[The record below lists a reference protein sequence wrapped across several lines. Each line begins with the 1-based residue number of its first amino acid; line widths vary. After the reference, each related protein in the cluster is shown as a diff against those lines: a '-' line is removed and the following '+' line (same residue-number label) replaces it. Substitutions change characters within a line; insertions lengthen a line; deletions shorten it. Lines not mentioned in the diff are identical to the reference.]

1 MPFPTS
7 NLSQENILRDVHDP
21 ITQSLRTTAQATII
35 VPGGLDLSISHTN
48 DSIRLGDGVN
58 LITSS
63 NVSGK
68 QGLDVNIINSASLTN
83 IRPLN
88 VLTDSIAAPNVET
101 KLDNLLTELQLK
113 ADLNEAQ
120 NIRQLNVTTDSVA
133 APNVETKL
141 DSLLTELQLKAD
153 LNEAQNIRQLSV
165 TTDSVAAPN
174 VETKL
179 DNLLTEL
186 QLKADLTEAQN
197 IRDLNSTQDS
207 VSVPQLNT
215 TNTLLTNANTTLT
228 NIQNSLSN
236 PLTVNLNA
244 FTSSPDSVQ
253 LVGSEDGTA
262 TGNKFGVVYT
272 IRQAILDAKDR
283 NSTITYADFGNKNQR
298 ITSITYTS
306 PSFPGV
312 SVVKQ
317 LTYTLV
323 GNKYRRDNV
332 NWIVI

>member
-21 ITQSLRTTAQATII
+21 ATQSLRTTAQATIV
-35 VPGGLDLSISHTN
+35 VPGGLEVAISHTN

-58 LITSS
+58 LVTST

-68 QGLDVNIINSASLTN
+68 QGLDVNIVNSAALTN

-101 KLDNLLTELQLK
+101 KLDN
-113 ADLNEAQ
+113 
-120 NIRQLNVTTDSVA
+120 
-133 APNVETKL
+133 
-141 DSLLTELQLKAD
+141 LLTELQLKAD

-197 IRDLNSTQDS
+197 IRDLDSTQDS
-207 VSVPQLNT
+207 VSVPQLAT

-236 PLTVNLNA
+236 PLAVNLDA
-244 FTSSPDSVQ
+244 FNSSPDSVQ

-272 IRQAILDAKDR
+272 VRQAILDAKDR

-332 NWIVI
+332 NWVVI

>member
-21 ITQSLRTTAQATII
+21 ATQSLRTTAQATIV
-35 VPGGLDLSISHTN
+35 VPGGLEVAISHTN

-58 LITSS
+58 LVTST

-68 QGLDVNIINSASLTN
+68 QGLDVNIVNSAALTN

-88 VLTDSIAAPNVET
+88 VL
-101 KLDNLLTELQLK
+101 
-113 ADLNEAQ
+113 
-120 NIRQLNVTTDSVA
+120 TDSVA

-141 DSLLTELQLKAD
+141 DNLLTELQLKAD

-197 IRDLNSTQDS
+197 IRDLDSTQDS

-236 PLTVNLNA
+236 PLTVDLNA

-272 IRQAILDAKDR
+272 VRQAILDAKDR

-332 NWIVI
+332 NWVVI

>member
-21 ITQSLRTTAQATII
+21 ATQSLRTNAQATIV
-35 VPGGLDLSISHTN
+35 VPGGLEVAISHTN

-58 LITSS
+58 LITST

-68 QGLDVNIINSASLTN
+68 QGLDVNIVNSAALTN

-88 VLTDSIAAPNVET
+88 VL
-101 KLDNLLTELQLK
+101 
-113 ADLNEAQ
+113 
-120 NIRQLNVTTDSVA
+120 TDSVA

-141 DSLLTELQLKAD
+141 DNLLTELQLKAD

-207 VSVPQLNT
+207 VSVPQLAT

-332 NWIVI
+332 NWVVI

>member
-21 ITQSLRTTAQATII
+21 ATQSLRTTAQATII
-35 VPGGLDLSISHTN
+35 VPGGLEVTISHTN

-58 LITSS
+58 LVTTT

-68 QGLDVNIINSASLTN
+68 QGLDVNIVNSAALTN

-88 VLTDSIAAPNVET
+88 VL
-101 KLDNLLTELQLK
+101 
-113 ADLNEAQ
+113 
-120 NIRQLNVTTDSVA
+120 TDSVA

-141 DSLLTELQLKAD
+141 DNLLTELQLKAD

-236 PLTVNLNA
+236 PLTVDLNA

-272 IRQAILDAKDR
+272 VRQAILDAKDR

>member
-21 ITQSLRTTAQATII
+21 ATQSLRTTAQATIV
-35 VPGGLDLSISHTN
+35 VPGGLEVAISHTN

-58 LITSS
+58 LVTST

-68 QGLDVNIINSASLTN
+68 QGLDVNIVNSAALTN

-101 KLDNLLTELQLK
+101 KLDN
-113 ADLNEAQ
+113 
-120 NIRQLNVTTDSVA
+120 
-133 APNVETKL
+133 
-141 DSLLTELQLKAD
+141 LLTELQLKAD

-197 IRDLNSTQDS
+197 IRDLDSTQDS
-207 VSVPQLNT
+207 VSVPQLAT

-236 PLTVNLNA
+236 PLAVNLDA
-244 FTSSPDSVQ
+244 FNPSPDSVQ

-272 IRQAILDAKDR
+272 VRQAILDAKDR

-332 NWIVI
+332 NWVVI

>member
-21 ITQSLRTTAQATII
+21 ATQSLRTTAQATII
-35 VPGGLDLSISHTN
+35 VPGGLEVTISHTN

-58 LITSS
+58 LVTTT

-68 QGLDVNIINSASLTN
+68 QGLDVNIVNSAALTN

-88 VLTDSIAAPNVET
+88 VL
-101 KLDNLLTELQLK
+101 
-113 ADLNEAQ
+113 
-120 NIRQLNVTTDSVA
+120 TDSVA

-141 DSLLTELQLKAD
+141 DNLLTELQLKAD

-236 PLTVNLNA
+236 PLTVDLNA

-272 IRQAILDAKDR
+272 VRQAILDAKDR

-332 NWIVI
+332 NWVVI

>member
-21 ITQSLRTTAQATII
+21 ATQSLRTTAQATII
-35 VPGGLDLSISHTN
+35 VPGGLEVTISHTN

-58 LITSS
+58 LVTTT

-68 QGLDVNIINSASLTN
+68 QGLDVNIINSAALTN

-88 VLTDSIAAPNVET
+88 VL
-101 KLDNLLTELQLK
+101 
-113 ADLNEAQ
+113 
-120 NIRQLNVTTDSVA
+120 TDSVA

-141 DSLLTELQLKAD
+141 DNLLTELQLKAD

-197 IRDLNSTQDS
+197 IRDLDSTQDS

-228 NIQNSLSN
+228 NIQKSLSN

-332 NWIVI
+332 NWVVI

>member
-21 ITQSLRTTAQATII
+21 ATQSLRTTAQATII
-35 VPGGLDLSISHTN
+35 VPGGLEVTISHTN

-58 LITSS
+58 LVTTT

-68 QGLDVNIINSASLTN
+68 QGLDVNIINSAALTN

-88 VLTDSIAAPNVET
+88 VL
-101 KLDNLLTELQLK
+101 
-113 ADLNEAQ
+113 
-120 NIRQLNVTTDSVA
+120 TDSVA

-141 DSLLTELQLKAD
+141 DNLLTELQLKAD

-197 IRDLNSTQDS
+197 IRDLDSTQDS

-236 PLTVNLNA
+236 PLTVDLNA

-272 IRQAILDAKDR
+272 VRQAILDAKDR

-332 NWIVI
+332 NWVVI

>member
-21 ITQSLRTTAQATII
+21 VTQSLRTTAQATIV
-35 VPGGLDLSISHTN
+35 VPGGLEVSISHTN

-58 LITSS
+58 LITST

-68 QGLDVNIINSASLTN
+68 QGLDVNIVNSAALTN

-88 VLTDSIAAPNVET
+88 VL
-101 KLDNLLTELQLK
+101 
-113 ADLNEAQ
+113 
-120 NIRQLNVTTDSVA
+120 TDSVA

-141 DSLLTELQLKAD
+141 DNLLTELQLKAD

-197 IRDLNSTQDS
+197 IRDLDSTQDS
-207 VSVPQLNT
+207 VSVPQLVT
-215 TNTLLTNANTTLT
+215 TNTLLTNANTTLS

-236 PLTVNLNA
+236 PLTVNLDA
-244 FTSSPDSVQ
+244 FNSSPDSVQ

-262 TGNKFGVVYT
+262 TGDKFGVVYT

-283 NSTITYADFGNKNQR
+283 NSTITYADFGTKNQR

-332 NWIVI
+332 NWVVI